1 MRYQI
6 CKPPPPFDR
15 FIDNLWYWEG
25 DAAPYAKDIIVAS
38 HSLGLLI
45 NLKHDALSSF
55 IGDGY
60 GTEHRIRGI
69 GFSGPNSQTFAIHA
83 TQPHMMGMQFKP
95 GGAWPFLK
103 PGNHEF
109 HNRHFALE
117 DLWGAEAERLHQRL
131 VQAPTPEDKFEILL
145 GAFVAAAP
153 RDLELHPSVS
163 LALACFDRAPHRA
176 SVAATAKHAEVSQK
190 KLIRL
195 FSEQVGLT
203 PKLYLRIR
211 RFRRLM
217 EDLHIRAAVD
227 WGDVVE
233 QHGFYDQSHFIR
245 DFREFAGLSPTEWL
259 KHRGPFHGH
268 IPLPGPFAGEG
279 RTDR

>member
-1 MRYQI
+1 VRYLTHV
-6 CKPPPPFDR
+6 PPPPFDR

-38 HSLGLLI
+38 HTLGLLI
-45 NLKHDALSSF
+45 NLRQDELSSF
-55 IGDGY
+55 SGDGY

-103 PGNHEF
+103 PGSHEF
-109 HNRHFALE
+109 HNSHFALE
-117 DLWGAEAERLHQRL
+117 DLWGTDAERLHQRL
-131 VQAPTPEDKFEILL
+131 VQAPTPQDKFAILF
-145 GAFVAAAP
+145 GAFIAHAP
-153 RDLELHPSVS
+153 RAFDLDPAVS

-176 SVAATAKHAEVSQK
+176 PHYISVAATAKHADVSQK

-195 FSEQVGLT
+195 FSQQVGLT
-203 PKLYLRIR
+203 PKLYLRIA
-211 RFRRLM
+211 RFRRLVA
-217 EDLHIRAAVD
+217 DLHARQDIA

-233 QHGFYDQSHFIR
+233 QNGFYDQSHFIR
-245 DFREFAGLSPTEWL
+245 DFREFAGLSPTQWL
-259 KHRGPFHGH
+259 KHRGPFQGH
-268 IPLPGPFAGEG
+268 IPLADPL
-279 RTDR
+279 